1 MNESLAKNYAEAL
14 FSLSLDNDNY
24 LEIQKEM
31 KTLKQVLNENEEF
44 VSLLCSSF
52 LSLKEKEEII
62 DKVLAD
68 FSEDVKSLLKVICK
82 NQRASIT
89 LNVIEEYNSSSLNE
103 KKIQTS
109 DFVQSLYNSLLS
121 MKNSLYAHCHLESWE
136 FEIQFFSSYE
146 ELEKD
151 FFGRYEG
158 EFIPWNEMNDKEFE
172 SYIKDFEEPGLAL
185 LTPHR
190 R

>member
-31 KTLKQVLNENEEF
+31 KTLKQVLNDNEEF

-68 FSEDVKSLLKVICK
+68 FNEDIKSLLKVICK

-89 LNVIEEYNSSSLNE
+89 LNVIEEYNSLVNRKRGILEGLVYTIYPLKEKEMKEIEKRISDIEKVPCELKNIIDATIIGGVKVAINGHVYDGSIANKIEQMRLTLN
-103 KKIQTS
+103 K
-109 DFVQSLYNSLLS
+109 
-121 MKNSLYAHCHLESWE
+121 
-136 FEIQFFSSYE
+136 
-146 ELEKD
+146 
-151 FFGRYEG
+151 
-158 EFIPWNEMNDKEFE
+158 
-172 SYIKDFEEPGLAL
+172 
-185 LTPHR
+185 
-190 R
+190 

>member
-1 MNESLAKNYAEAL
+1 MLSKKNLIISSKILPSCEIVYTYDIGICFRLINSFGYYEQNGYNYSEWPLYHFPEINQNDKRNLCESIANGSFK
-14 FSLSLDNDNY
+14 
-24 LEIQKEM
+24 IQD
-31 KTLKQVLNENEEF
+31 LKATGLGAF
-44 VSLLCSSF
+44 YCM
-52 LSLKEKEEII
+52 
-62 DKVLAD
+62 
-68 FSEDVKSLLKVICK
+68 
-82 NQRASIT
+82 
-89 LNVIEEYNSSSLNE
+89 IEEYNSSSLNE

-136 FEIQFFSSYE
+136 FEIQFFPSYE